1 MGQLGTTFL
10 QLAIFIWKKL
20 SAKLSAIR
28 TKREKRQMFKH
39 LNELVLR
46 LAARQTRYLEL
57 RDQMLLRKSKIP
69 KQKLDQALQY
79 EQLLARIGELDHI
92 IEHIIHAANL
102 DQIDFDLRT
111 KDRRRSRDRR
121 QLTKTVV

>member
-1 MGQLGTTFL
+1 
-10 QLAIFIWKKL
+10 
-20 SAKLSAIR
+20 
-28 TKREKRQMFKH
+28 MFKH